1 MGLRQ
6 VRVGELLLLF
16 VANLV
21 TAQWQSLGNSQ
32 TSAGLYTNIL
42 GHSSVQGSAGLPSQW
57 IQGGSQAGNPA
68 VAPLGL
74 QLQNPSAAET
84 QQVIQQPTK
93 QLTWRFPATP
103 QIPTPPTPVHFVR
116 PPRPVLSEGI
126 TTKCSENTVH
136 VEVRK
141 DLLGTDTTA
150 NVASFTLGGCA
161 AKGVDASSRFLIY
174 ESALHDCNS
183 KLIVTANEL
192 VYIFILGMAPVPLSS
207 SSLLRSAGAQVL
219 IECHY
224 PRFHN
229 VSSSGLMPAWIPYAS
244 AQAAEELLVFS
255 LRIMMEDWLFQRP
268 SNQYYLGELIN
279 IEASVLQFHHV
290 PLRVLVDSCVAT
302 PVPDMNA
309 VPRYYFID
317 NHGCLIDAKLTQSSS
332 HFMPYTQATKLRF
345 QLEAFRFQQGNSS
358 LVYIACKLKA
368 TAASAPADAEHKACS
383 FSENRWTA
391 AYGADQ
397 VCSCCSSR
405 CGSMRKGRDLSLEQG
420 LQLEKEVSLGPIVV
434 LDKAL

>member
-1 MGLRQ
+1 MGFNQ
-6 VRVGELLLLF
+6 VIVLLVF
-16 VANLV
+16 IAGLV
-21 TAQWQSLGNSQ
+21 TAQWQSFGNSQ
-32 TSAGLYTNIL
+32 APAGLPVNNL
-42 GHSSVQGSAGLPSQW
+42 GYSSVQVSAGLPSQW
-57 IQGGSQAGNPA
+57 IQGGSQVGSPA
-68 VAPLGL
+68 VAPPGL
-74 QLQNPSAAET
+74 QLQNPSAAAA
-84 QQVIQQPTK
+84 QQVIQQPVK
-93 QLTWRFPATP
+93 QLTWHFPAAP
-103 QIPTPPTPVHFVR
+103 QIPTPPTPAHFVR
-116 PPRPVLSEGI
+116 QPRPVLSEGV
-126 TTKCSENTVH
+126 TTRCSENAVH

-141 DLLGTDTTA
+141 DLLRTDV
-150 NVASFTLGGCA
+150 NFNMASLTLGGCA
-161 AKGVDASSRFLIY
+161 AKGVDASSQFLIY

-192 VYIFILGMAPVPLSS
+192 VYIFILGMAPVPLSGS
-207 SSLLRSAGAQVL
+207 LLLRSVGTQVL

-224 PRFHN
+224 PRLHN

-244 AQAAEELLVFS
+244 SQAAEELLVFS
-255 LRIMMEDWLFQRP
+255 LRIMMDDWLFQRP

-290 PLRVLVDSCVAT
+290 PLRVLIDSCVAT

-405 CGSMRKGRDLSLEQG
+405 CGSVRKGRDLSLEQG

-434 LDKAL
+434 VEKDL